1 MDGWVG
7 KALRVNLA
15 EKKCTTYELN
25 PAWMESFIGGR
36 GLGVKVYMDE
46 VDPSIDPLSPEN
58 PLIFSTG
65 PLTGTGAVCGSL
77 CTVISKSP
85 LTSAITCGRMKGH
98 FGSELKFAG
107 YDLIVIHGKSES
119 PVYLSIMDDKVTLK
133 PALHLWGG
141 GTKQTE
147 HIISS
152 EFDDPWIA
160 RESYVASIGPA
171 GEARINMSIIT
182 NEGHRVTSGA
192 GLGAVMGSKNLK
204 AIVIRGTKGV
214 SVARDQV
221 FIQVVTNILSRVR
234 SKPITSQML
243 PKFGTSF
250 LIKILYEKGLLPI
263 NNFQRSIFGHID
275 EVSGKALINSFHL
288 KSMGCFSC
296 PIACVKFTQL
306 EGERAGV
313 APDYEAIAALGPNL
327 GIYDLWAIV
336 KAHSIC
342 TDLGIDPVSA
352 GSAIACAMELYEKG
366 WLSEADIKGPLN
378 FGNSK
383 AVIGLLKEIG
393 RTEGFGAIL
402 GKGNHETGER
412 FSHPESCMTVKGQ
425 GLPPYDVRG
434 IQGFGLHLA
443 TSNNPADSMG
453 GYTIIDE
460 ILGVHDAP
468 NHSDTNGKAAKVKL
482 FQDISALMDSMGV
495 CIYLLM
501 GVWIKQIFPM
511 FKSVTGTDVKMEDML
526 LAGERVWNLERLF
539 NLKAGFTNAQDTLPN
554 RILKEP
560 TREGP
565 AEGNLLRL
573 EKMLPEYYQLRGW
586 DEAGIPSSEKLT
598 ELWLK

>member
-1 MDGWVG
+1 MDGWVN
-7 KALRVNLA
+7 KILKVDLT
-15 EKKCTTYELN
+15 EKECSTYELN
-25 PAWMESFIGGR
+25 PTWMESFIGGR
-36 GLGVKVYMDE
+36 GLGIKVYIDE
-46 VDPSIDPLSPEN
+46 VDPSIDPLNPEN

-85 LTSAITCGRMKGH
+85 LTNAIACGRMKGH

-133 PALHLWGG
+133 PALHLWGR

-152 EFDDPWIA
+152 DFDDPWIA
-160 RESYVASIGPA
+160 KESCVASIGPA
-171 GEARINMSIIT
+171 GEAQINMSIIT

-214 SVARDQV
+214 SVAKDQIL
-221 FIQVVTNILSRVR
+221 IQVVTNILNRAR

-275 EVSGKALINSFHL
+275 EVSGKALVNSFHL
-288 KSMGCFSC
+288 KSMGCFAC
-296 PIACVKFTQL
+296 PIACVKFSQL
-306 EGERAGV
+306 EGEGAGV
-313 APDYEAIAALGPNL
+313 VPDYEAMAALGHNL
-327 GIYDLWAIV
+327 AIYDLGAIV
-336 KAHSIC
+336 KAHHIC

-352 GSAIACAMELYEKG
+352 GSIIACAIELYEKG
-366 WLSEADIKGPLN
+366 WLSGADFKEPLN
-378 FGNSK
+378 FGNGEV
-383 AVIGLLKEIG
+383 VIRLLKEIG

-402 GKGNHETGER
+402 GKGNYEIGER
-412 FSHPESCMTVKGQ
+412 FGHSESCMTVKGQ
-425 GLPPYDVRG
+425 GLPAYDIRG

-443 TSNNPADSMG
+443 TSNNPTDSMG

-460 ILGVHDAP
+460 ILGVHDASSP
-468 NHSDTNGKAAKVKL
+468 SDTNGKAAKVKL
-482 FQDISALMDSMGV
+482 FQDLSALMDSMGV

-511 FKSVTGTDVKMEDML
+511 FKSVTAMDVKLEDIL
-526 LAGERVWNLERLF
+526 LAGERAWNLERLF
-539 NLKAGFTNAQDTLPN
+539 NLKAGFANVQDTLPN

-560 TREGP
+560 IREGP

-573 EKMLPEYYQLRGW
+573 EKMLPEYYRLRGW
-586 DEAGIPSSEKLT
+586 DETGTPSSERLT
-598 ELWLK
+598 ELGLK

>member
-1 MDGWVG
+1 MDGWIG
-7 KALRVNLA
+7 KALRVNLT
-15 EKKCTTYELN
+15 EKKCTTYELS
-25 PAWMESFIGGR
+25 PALMESFVGGR

-46 VDPSIDPLSPEN
+46 IDPSINPLSPEN

-85 LTSAITCGRMKGH
+85 LTSAITCGRIKGH

-119 PVYLSIMDDKVTLK
+119 PVYLSIIDDKVTLK
-133 PALHLWGG
+133 PALHLWGR

-152 EFDDPWIA
+152 DFDDPWIA
-160 RESYVASIGPA
+160 RESCVASIGPA
-171 GEARINMSIIT
+171 GEAQTNIAIIT

-204 AIVIRGTKGV
+204 AIVIRDKKGI
-214 SVARDQV
+214 SVAKDQV
-221 FIQVVTNILSRVR
+221 FIQVVTNILNRVR

-263 NNFQRSIFGHID
+263 NNFQKSIFGHID
-275 EVSGKALINSFHL
+275 EVSGKALVNSFHL
-288 KSMGCFSC
+288 KGMGCFSC

-306 EGERAGV
+306 EGEGTEV
-313 APDYEAIAALGPNL
+313 MPDYEAIAALGPNL
-327 GIYDLWAIV
+327 GVYDLQAIA
-336 KAHSIC
+336 KAHYIC

-352 GSAIACAMELYEKG
+352 GSAIACTMELYKRE
-366 WLSEADIKGPLN
+366 WLSETDIKGPLN
-378 FGNSK
+378 FGNGK
-383 AVIGLLKEIG
+383 VVIGLLKEME
-393 RTEGFGAIL
+393 RSEGFGAIL
-402 GKGNHETGER
+402 GKGNHEIGER
-412 FSHPESCMTVKGQ
+412 FAHPESCMAVKGQ
-425 GLPPYDVRG
+425 GLPAYDVRG

-460 ILGVHDAP
+460 ILGVHDVP
-468 NHSDTNGKAAKVKL
+468 NPSDTNGKAAKVKL
-482 FQDISALMDSMGV
+482 FQDLSTLMDSMGV

-501 GVWIKQIFPM
+501 GIWIKQIFPM
-511 FKSVTGTDVKMEDML
+511 FKSVRGMDVKLEDML

-539 NLKAGFTNAQDTLPN
+539 NLKAGFTNVQDTLSN

-560 TREGP
+560 IREGP
-565 AEGNLLRL
+565 AEGSLLRL
-573 EKMLPEYYQLRGW
+573 DKMLPEYYELRGW
-586 DEAGIPSSEKLT
+586 DETGIPSLKKLT
-598 ELWLK
+598 ELGLK